1 MIRTLATGLIAAS
14 TLLLAGAP
22 ADAQDR
28 YYETWRGQR
37 DVPGD
42 FRCDAFWDRGRTDC
56 DAAWRDQRSW
66 SQRRHDGYSGYD
78 HGRRWNRAHYGRQ
91 NRHGYGYGYGHD
103 RWRHGGGV
111 TAYYGAYGRP
121 DLVTGESYGYAHI
134 KKGGWM
140 GQKQVWFAFRFTG
153 DDAEV
158 DLDAHGE
165 KEFDAWRWERLEGTP
180 PLTAP
185 FKRAVYEKVAE
196 AFAPF
201 AEHKSPGLQ
210 SR

>member
-66 SQRRHDGYSGYD
+66 SQRRPWS
-78 HGRRWNRAHYGRQ
+78 
-91 NRHGYGYGYGHD
+91 
-103 RWRHGGGV
+103 
-111 TAYYGAYGRP
+111 
-121 DLVTGESYGYAHI
+121 
-134 KKGGWM
+134 
-140 GQKQVWFAFRFTG
+140 
-153 DDAEV
+153 
-158 DLDAHGE
+158 
-165 KEFDAWRWERLEGTP
+165 
-180 PLTAP
+180 
-185 FKRAVYEKVAE
+185 
-196 AFAPF
+196 
-201 AEHKSPGLQ
+201 
-210 SR
+210 

>member
-91 NRHGYGYGYGHD
+91 NRHGYGYGDGHD
-103 RWRHGGGV
+103 RWRQGGGV

-121 DLVTGESYGYAHI
+121 DLVTGESYGYAS
-134 KKGGWM
+134 G
-140 GQKQVWFAFRFTG
+140 R
-153 DDAEV
+153 DPRRV
-158 DLDAHGE
+158 D
-165 KEFDAWRWERLEGTP
+165 WCRWNYRSYDPRSGYYRAYSGRLIFCG
-180 PLTAP
+180 
-185 FKRAVYEKVAE
+185 
-196 AFAPF
+196 
-201 AEHKSPGLQ
+201 
-210 SR
+210 